1 MAFVRNAIHS
11 EQIEDYAGL
20 IRRAPIVTICFAGI
34 LVSLIGIPP
43 LAGFFGKYE
52 IFLALVNAKLWSV
65 LVIAGL
71 NTALSLYYYL
81 RVIKV
86 MTIDPEPDTRRPMSL
101 SYIPGTY
108 VVLVS
113 VPLVI
118 LGLWPENLNALA
130 RIATLQL
137 F

>member
-1 MAFVRNAIHS
+1 MV
-11 EQIEDYAGL
+11 
-20 IRRAPIVTICFAGI
+20 VCFSVI

-43 LAGFFGKYE
+43 LAGFFGKYQ
-52 IFLALVNAKLWSV
+52 IFASLVSAKMWIV

-86 MTIDPEPDTRRPMSL
+86 MTIDPEPDTRRPGSM
-101 SYIPGTY
+101 SYIPGTF

-113 VPLVI
+113 LPLIV
-118 LGLWPENLNALA
+118 LGVWPESLNMLA
-130 RIATLQL
+130 RVATGQL